1 MNLKDTDGELFEIL
15 NREIRREDET
25 LELIASENFVSNSVL
40 EMAGGVMTNK
50 YAEGYPGKRYYG
62 GCQFVDEAENLARDR
77 AKQLFNAEYTNVQPH
92 SGSQANMA
100 ALMTFLE
107 NGDTVMGLDLAHGG
121 HLTHGSPVNFSGQ
134 LFNFVSYHVH
144 PDTGR
149 VDFDEVWNLA
159 REYKPKMIICGGS
172 AYPRFIEFEQFREV
186 VDEVDAFLMADI
198 AHPAGLVAMG
208 LHPSPIPYCDVITT
222 TTHKT
227 LRGPRGGMIMM
238 GEDRE
243 NPWGKVAPKSGRVK
257 MISELIDSMVM
268 PGIQGGPLMHII
280 AAKAVAFGEALKP
293 EFLEYS
299 RQIVDNAK
307 SMAEE
312 FLSRGYHLVSGGT
325 DTHLILIDLTE
336 KGITGKKAE
345 NALEKVGITVNK
357 NMVPFDQK
365 SPFVTSGIRI
375 GTPAVTTRG
384 MKEDEMKTIVALID
398 KVISSPD
405 SEDLLSTVMSEVLD
419 LCRDFPLYR
428 DLIS

>member
-1 MNLKDTDGELFEIL
+1 
-15 NREIRREDET
+15 
-25 LELIASENFVSNSVL
+25 
-40 EMAGGVMTNK
+40 
-50 YAEGYPGKRYYG
+50 
-62 GCQFVDEAENLARDR
+62 
-77 AKQLFNAEYTNVQPH
+77 
-92 SGSQANMA
+92 
-100 ALMTFLE
+100 
-107 NGDTVMGLDLAHGG
+107 
-121 HLTHGSPVNFSGQ
+121 
-134 LFNFVSYHVH
+134 
-144 PDTGR
+144 
-149 VDFDEVWNLA
+149 
-159 REYKPKMIICGGS
+159 
-172 AYPRFIEFEQFREV
+172 
-186 VDEVDAFLMADI
+186 
-198 AHPAGLVAMG
+198 
-208 LHPSPIPYCDVITT
+208 
-222 TTHKT
+222 
-227 LRGPRGGMIMM
+227 
-238 GEDRE
+238 
-243 NPWGKVAPKSGRVK
+243 
-257 MISELIDSMVM
+257 MVM

-293 EFLEYS
+293 EFSEYA

-325 DTHLILIDLTE
+325 DTHLVLIDLTE